1 MLIGGLILALLGWFL
16 GISVLLWIGVI
27 LLVIG
32 AVLMVAGQT
41 GHAVGGRQHY
51 W

>member
-27 LLVIG
+27 ILIIG